1 MPNKNKTESNIK
13 VTSTGREYLDLSG
26 EAGIELAQ
34 EILESGIFDKA
45 SENKQN
51 PSPRKNE

>member
-1 MPNKNKTESNIK
+1 MSNKNKTNSNIRI
-13 VTSTGREYLDLSG
+13 TSTGREYLDLSG

-45 SENKQN
+45 SDNKQN
-51 PSPRKNE
+51 PSPRKNK

>member
-1 MPNKNKTESNIK
+1 MSNKNKTDSNIRI
-13 VTSTGREYLDLSG
+13 TSTGREYLDLSG

-45 SENKQN
+45 SDNKQN
-51 PSPRKNE
+51 PSPRKNK